1 MLNKVNS
8 AKANRSAG
16 AEAHKLPIPEVG
28 EILREEF
35 LNPLGITAYRLAKEI
50 NVSTT
55 TVLDILNCKRKIT
68 VDTALRLSRFFG
80 NSERFWL
87 NLQNDIDLRNQ
98 RNKLYLDLKKI
109 TPLKRIA

>member
-8 AKANRSAG
+8 PKANRSAG
-16 AEAHKLPIPEVG
+16 AGSHKLPTPGVG
-28 EILREEF
+28 EILCEEF
-35 LNPLGITAYRLAKEI
+35 LDPLGITAYRLAKEI

-55 TVLDILNCKRKIT
+55 TILAILNSNRKIT

-98 RNKLYLDLKKI
+98 RDKLHSDLKKI